1 MQQNNKRNKRR
12 TSVFG
17 RALDQFRMHAYEENL
32 SRGVRVDAGIDRIML
47 VVILLLLCLGTIMV
61 FSASYADALA
71 RHGDSYYYIKR
82 QLIFLAFGLVM
93 FFLLQKTDFSYFRY
107 LPFVLYP
114 LSIGLLGAVL
124 FMGNA
129 EGVARRWIRIGPV
142 NFQPSELA
150 KLTLVITLAWYMA
163 KFREKI
169 TDYRHKRVS
178 FVYGFLYPMILLGII
193 CVLVALENHL
203 SGVVILGLIGI
214 AMMFLGGTSFL
225 WIGIMGGVGLA
236 GVASIVLFTDYTK
249 ARIDSWLHPENDLLG
264 SGWQTMQGLRAIG
277 SGGLFGLGLG
287 NSRQKYSYV
296 SEPQNDFIFT
306 IWCEELG
313 FIGALALI
321 AVFCV
326 FVWRGYIIAMRAPD
340 MFSSLIA
347 FGITT
352 RIAIQVLLNILV
364 VTALIPNTGIALPFF
379 SYGGSSIMMLMVE
392 MGILMSVS
400 RCSVQRR

>member
-1 MQQNNKRNKRR
+1 M
-12 TSVFG
+12 FG